1 MPESQAW
8 LAAVRSSHDRLRTLV
23 AGLSPGQVTA
33 PSYASEWTLAQVLSH
48 LGSQAE
54 LFWLLLD
61 AGLSGGPAPGQAA
74 MLPIWQRWDALP
86 PEAQVTTSVDAN
98 ERLVRRLEKL
108 DATLATAFRV
118 SAFGRELDFVGLL
131 GARLSEH
138 AVHTWDVAVALDPE
152 ALLAAD
158 AAALLVDY
166 LPEMAARVG
175 KPAAQPATLS
185 VSTTHPERRFT
196 LSTGGVRLEPRTD
209 AVTGGSLR
217 LPAEALFRLVYGRL
231 DPIHTPPLQLDS
243 PTVTLDDLRSVFPG
257 F

>member
-8 LAAVRSSHDRLRTLV
+8 LAAVRSSHDRLRALV

-61 AGLSGGPAPGQAA
+61 AGLSGGPAPGQAT

-98 ERLVRRLEKL
+98 ERLVRRLEAL
-108 DATLATAFRV
+108 DAAQIAAFSV
-118 SAFGRELDFVGLL
+118 SAFGSQMDFVGLL
-131 GARLSEH
+131 RARLSEH
-138 AVHTWDVAVALDPE
+138 AVHTWDVAIALDP
-152 ALLAAD
+152 AAVLAPD

-175 KPAAQPATLS
+175 RPAARPESLA
-185 VSTTHPERRFT
+185 VSTTDPDRPFT
-196 LSTGGVRLEPRTD
+196 LSTGGARLEARSGP
-209 AVTGGSLR
+209 ASSGSLR
-217 LPAEALFRLVYGRL
+217 LPAEALLRLVYGRL
-231 DPIHTPPLQLDS
+231 DRAHTPPLQLDS
-243 PTVTLDDLRSVFPG
+243 PTVTLDDLRSIFPG

>member
-98 ERLVRRLEKL
+98 ERLVRRLEAL
-108 DATLATAFRV
+108 DAAQIAAFSV
-118 SAFGRELDFVGLL
+118 SAFGSQMDFVGLL
-131 GARLSEH
+131 RARLSEH
-138 AVHTWDVAVALDPE
+138 AVHTWDVAIALDP
-152 ALLAAD
+152 AAVLAPD

-175 KPAAQPATLS
+175 RPAARPESLA
-185 VSTTHPERRFT
+185 VSTTDPERHFT
-196 LSTGGVRLEPRTD
+196 LSTGGVRLEARSGP
-209 AVTGGSLR
+209 ASSGSLR
-217 LPAEALFRLVYGRL
+217 LPAEALLRLVYGRL
-231 DPIHTPPLQLDS
+231 DRAHTPPLQLDS
-243 PTVTLDDLRSVFPG
+243 PTVTLDDLRSIFPG